1 MLPIFLR
8 TDAGPTE
15 AVKIQKNILKDMT
28 KKLKQNCE
36 TCVDIDIDI
45 DSPIEVSDSEIQSWP
60 YIPLPT
66 LLRYHPILI
75 GSRLWKGTFLFA
87 IRLFCC
93 FYFSWP
99 N

>member
-1 MLPIFLR
+1 M
-8 TDAGPTE
+8 T
-15 AVKIQKNILKDMT
+15 KIQKL
-28 KKLKQNCE
+28 NCE
-36 TCVDIDIDI
+36 PCVDIDIDI

-87 IRLFCC
+87 IRLFLL
-93 FYFSWP
+93 FLLFSTQLDP
-99 N
+99 